1 MNLFFP
7 MLLTGLV
14 TSVHCVG
21 MCGNMVLAYAIKDDS
36 SGSFLERMK
45 PHFAYHGAKI
55 ASYVLVGLV
64 LGSIGAV
71 LNLAGI
77 RGWASVAAGLFMVF
91 LGLQMTGRFPWL
103 MRFSPRPPKFLM
115 TAIMKLRRK
124 ANADEAAGES
134 TLATPLMFGA
144 LTGLMPCGPLQGAQ
158 LAAAATGS
166 AAGGAVAMLGFGLGT
181 MPLMLGYGAIA
192 GALSGKFK
200 QRMMV
205 FAALI
210 VLVLGLVMLD
220 RGAMLLGSPVTFQ
233 SIKTAAIGAVTGG
246 GATADTSGYK
256 TAADGAVLV
265 PLTIKNTQFVP
276 AQLAIPAGK
285 AVRLVVD
292 RQEDNSCSSQIAVPQ
307 LGVVKDLK
315 AFGTTQVDLP
325 PTKGG
330 TYTLTCGMGMM
341 SGQLVV
347 GGAGG
352 GNASAGTPTAAIA
365 SAVSDLGLLPMLGVV
380 ALVGLGATW
389 YVRRRRQPAAAK
401 ADKPKARTAKA
412 RTANAGTSK
421 SGASKSRDTRHAEP
435 AGFLGFNKNELI
447 TIAAAIAVAIL
458 AGFTIGG
465 GLR

>member
-36 SGSFLERMK
+36 TGSFMERMK

-55 ASYVLVGLV
+55 VSYVLVGLV

-91 LGLQMTGRFPWL
+91 LGLQMTGWVPWL
-103 MRFSPRPPKFLM
+103 MRFSFRPPKFLM

-181 MPLMLGYGAIA
+181 MPLMLGYGAVA
-192 GALSGKFK
+192 GMLSAKFK
-200 QRMMV
+200 ARMMV
-205 FAALI
+205 FAAII
-210 VLVLGLVMLD
+210 VMILGFTMLD
-220 RGAMLLGSPVTFQ
+220 RGAMLVGSPVTFK
-233 SIKTAAIGAVTGG
+233 SIQTAVLGTRA
-246 GATADTSGYK
+246 ATDTSGYK

-265 PLTIKNTQFVP
+265 PLTIKNTQFIP
-276 AQLAIPAGK
+276 SQLAIPANK

-292 RQEDNSCSSQIAVPQ
+292 RQEDNSCSAQIAMPQ
-307 LGVVKDLK
+307 LGVLKDLK
-315 AFGTTQVDLP
+315 AFGTTEVDLP

-330 TYTLTCGMGMM
+330 SYTLTCGMGMM
-341 SGQLVV
+341 AGQLVV
-347 GGAGG
+347 GGVTAASGG
-352 GNASAGTPTAAIA
+352 TSAGAAA
-365 SAVSDLGLLPMLGVV
+365 SAVSGLGLLPMLGIV
-380 ALVGLGATW
+380 ALIGLGATY
-389 YVRRRRQPAAAK
+389 YVRHRRRPVAAQTGPRK
-401 ADKPKARTAKA
+401 A
-412 RTANAGTSK
+412 
-421 SGASKSRDTRHAEP
+421 GASKTAASKPGASKTKAIPAAEP
-435 AGFLGFNKNELI
+435 VLFLGFNKSELI
-447 TIAAAIAVAIL
+447 TIAAAVAVAVL
-458 AGFTIGG
+458 TGFTVGG

>member
-36 SGSFLERMK
+36 TGSFMERMK

-55 ASYVLVGLV
+55 VSYVLVGLV

-91 LGLQMTGRFPWL
+91 LGLQMTGKFPWL
-103 MRFSPRPPKFLM
+103 MKFSPRPPKVLM

-181 MPLMLGYGAIA
+181 MPLMLSYGAIA
-192 GALSGKFK
+192 GMLSAKFK
-200 QRMMV
+200 ARMMV
-205 FAALI
+205 FAAVI
-210 VLVLGLVMLD
+210 VMVLGLTMLD
-220 RGAMLLGSPVTFQ
+220 RGGMLLGSPVTFQ

-246 GATADTSGYK
+246 GATADTSNYK
-256 TAADGAVLV
+256 VAADGAVLV
-265 PLTIKNTQFVP
+265 PLTIKNTQFIP
-276 AQLAIPAGK
+276 AQLSIPAGK

-292 RQEDNSCSSQIAVPQ
+292 RQEDNSCSAQIAMPQ
-307 LGVVKDLK
+307 LGVLQNLK
-315 AFGTTQVDLP
+315 AFGTTEVNLP

-341 SGQLVV
+341 AGQLVV
-347 GGAGG
+347 GGAPGVG
-352 GNASAGTPTAAIA
+352 SSSGAA
-365 SAVSDLGLLPMLGVV
+365 SAVADLGLLPMLGLV
-380 ALVGLGATW
+380 ALVGLGAT
-389 YVRRRRQPAAAK
+389 YIVRRRRQPVAAK
-401 ADKPKARTAKA
+401 AAVAAPKASHSKKKAGAKS
-412 RTANAGTSK
+412 AG
-421 SGASKSRDTRHAEP
+421 AKSRTTPVAEP
-435 AGFLGFNKNELI
+435 ARFLGFNKNELI
-447 TIAAAIAVAIL
+447 TIGAAIAVAIL

>member
-36 SGSFLERMK
+36 TGSFLERMK
-45 PHFAYHGAKI
+45 PHFAYHSAKI
-55 ASYVLVGLV
+55 VSYVLVGLV

-77 RGWASVAAGLFMVF
+77 RGWASVAAGVFMVF
-91 LGLQMTGRFPWL
+91 LGLQMTGKFPWL
-103 MRFSPRPPKFLM
+103 MKFSIRPPKFMM

-181 MPLMLGYGAIA
+181 MPLMLGYGAVA
-192 GALSGKFK
+192 GMLSAKFK

-210 VLVLGLVMLD
+210 VMVLGLTMLN

-233 SIKTAAIGAVTGG
+233 TVQTAVLGTGAGSA
-246 GATADTSGYK
+246 GASGYQ

-276 AQLAIPAGK
+276 AQLSIPADK
-285 AVRLVVD
+285 KVRLVVD
-292 RQEDNSCSSQIAVPQ
+292 RQEDNSCSAQIAVPQ
-307 LGVVKDLK
+307 LGVLQNLK

-325 PTKGG
+325 ATKGG

-341 SGQLVV
+341 AGQLVV
-347 GGAGG
+347 GGPAGA
-352 GNASAGTPTAAIA
+352 GNASTAGAA
-365 SAVSDLGLLPMLGVV
+365 SAVADLGLLPVLGVV
-380 ALVGLGATW
+380 ALAGLGATY
-389 YVRRRRQPAAAK
+389 YVRRRRQPAAAAAK
-401 ADKPKARTAKA
+401 GTAPK
-412 RTANAGTSK
+412 GH
-421 SGASKSRDTRHAEP
+421 DTP
-435 AGFLGFNKNELI
+435 AAAPAVFFGFNKSELI
-447 TIAAAIAVAIL
+447 TIGTALAVAAL

>member
-36 SGSFLERMK
+36 TGSFMERMK

-55 ASYVLVGLV
+55 VSYVLVGLV

-91 LGLQMTGRFPWL
+91 LGLQMTGKFPWL
-103 MRFSPRPPKFLM
+103 MKFSPRPPKILM

-181 MPLMLGYGAIA
+181 MPLMLGYGAVA
-192 GALSGKFK
+192 GMLSARFK
-200 QRMMV
+200 ARMMV
-205 FAALI
+205 FAAVI
-210 VLVLGLVMLD
+210 VMVLGLTMLD

-233 SIKTAAIGAVTGG
+233 SIKTAAASAVSGG
-246 GATADTSGYK
+246 STAAATSGYK

-265 PLTIKNTQFVP
+265 PLTIKNTQFIP
-276 AQLAIPAGK
+276 AQLSVPAGK

-292 RQEDNSCSSQIAVPQ
+292 RQEDNSCSAQIAVPQ
-307 LGVVKDLK
+307 LCVLQNLK
-315 AFGTTQVDLP
+315 AFGTTDVNLP

-341 SGQLVV
+341 AGQLVV
-347 GGAGG
+347 GGAPGG
-352 GNASAGTPTAAIA
+352 APGAGSTSGVASAIA
-365 SAVSDLGLLPMLGVV
+365 DLGLLPMLGLV
-380 ALVGLGATW
+380 ALVGLGAT
-389 YVRRRRQPAAAK
+389 YVVRRRRQPVAAK
-401 ADKPKARTAKA
+401 AAVAAHKSSPSKKKA
-412 RTANAGTSK
+412 GSK
-421 SGASKSRDTRHAEP
+421 SAGAKSRTTPVAEP
-435 AGFLGFNKNELI
+435 ARFLGFNKNELI
-447 TIAAAIAVAIL
+447 TIGAAIAVAIL

>member
-7 MLLTGLV
+7 MLLAGLV

-36 SGSFLERMK
+36 TGSFWERMK

-55 ASYVLVGLV
+55 VSYVLVGLV

-71 LNLAGI
+71 LNLAGV

-91 LGLQMTGRFPWL
+91 LGLQMTGKFPWL
-103 MRFSPRPPKFLM
+103 MKFSFRPPRFMM

-181 MPLMLGYGAIA
+181 MPLMLGYGAVA
-192 GALSGKFK
+192 GMLSARFK
-200 QRMMV
+200 ARMMV

-210 VLVLGLVMLD
+210 VMVLGLTMLN
-220 RGAMLLGSPVTFQ
+220 RGAMLLGSPVTFSTVQ
-233 SIKTAAIGAVTGG
+233 TAAVRAVTGG
-246 GATADTSGYK
+246 GSTADTSGYK
-256 TAADGAVLV
+256 TASDGAVLV
-265 PLTIKNTQFVP
+265 PLTIKNTQFIP
-276 AQLAIPAGK
+276 ATLSIPAGK

-292 RQEDNSCSSQIAVPQ
+292 RQEDNSCSAQIALPQ
-307 LGVVKDLK
+307 LGVLQNLK
-315 AFGTTQVDLP
+315 AFGTTEVNLP

-341 SGQLVV
+341 AGQLVV
-347 GGAGG
+347 GGAAGAGG
-352 GNASAGTPTAAIA
+352 TTAA
-365 SAVSDLGLLPMLGVV
+365 SAVNELGLLPILGVV
-380 ALVGLGATW
+380 ALAGLGATY
-389 YVRRRRQPAAAK
+389 YVRRRRQPVAAK
-401 ADKPKARTAKA
+401 PNTAKA
-412 RTANAGTSK
+412 RTAKTAASK
-421 SGASKSRDTRHAEP
+421 SGASKTRNTPAAEP
-435 AGFLGFNKNELI
+435 AGFLGFNKSELI
-447 TIAAAIAVAIL
+447 TIGAAVAVAIL